1 MGKNQFPTTQLTK
14 NNHKHWLGIFYTF
27 ISLLSIPSSSR
38 RLFSIQIHSLWKSE
52 NYQISQYQYRFPCI
66 KLTRSVTP
74 DPLTLFDKFYTILLL
89 FLNKKNNRKKS
100 LLILISYTWNKNEEN
115 FIKNVL
121 NVNLQHLP
129 YTTLQYYVIS
139 TITAIYLFSVIDT
152 QFGIKGSLSDTFQ

>member
-1 MGKNQFPTTQLTK
+1 MQQQPNQTKYLNALNHTHNQKNWQCWLIETLLNPNLLKVDKNQFPTTQLTK

-38 RLFSIQIHSLWKSE
+38 RFFSIQIHSLWKSE

-89 FLNKKNNRKKS
+89 FLNKK
-100 LLILISYTWNKNEEN
+100 
-115 FIKNVL
+115 
-121 NVNLQHLP
+121 
-129 YTTLQYYVIS
+129 
-139 TITAIYLFSVIDT
+139 
-152 QFGIKGSLSDTFQ
+152 